1 MTINQKGLIMQ
12 PGKGSSY
19 WFGVDLLTFKAVGE
33 DTQQQYVL
41 LETIVQPG
49 SGVVPHIHS
58 REDESFYI
66 QEGTF
71 EFYLDGQKSLA
82 TPGTFLYSP
91 KGQLHSF
98 INIGSEPGKLLV
110 WVTPAGFEKFMAEVA
125 TPAENQIA
133 PAQPLNADDLQRII
147 QVAQKYGMEIIPPQ
161 VN

>member
-1 MTINQKGLIMQ
+1 MTINQKGFIVE

-41 LETIVQPG
+41 LEAIIQPE
-49 SGVVPHIHS
+49 SGVPPHTHS

-71 EFYLDGQKSLA
+71 EFHLDEQKTVA
-82 TPGTFLYSP
+82 IPGTFLHSP

-98 INIGSEPGKLLV
+98 INIGSEPGKLLI
-110 WVTPAGFEKFMAEVA
+110 WVTPAGFEKFMAEVGI
-125 TPAENQIA
+125 PAQNQIA
-133 PAQPLNADDLQRII
+133 PAQPLNTNDLQRII
-147 QVAQKYGMEIIPPQ
+147 ETAKKYGMEIIPPQ
-161 VN
+161 V